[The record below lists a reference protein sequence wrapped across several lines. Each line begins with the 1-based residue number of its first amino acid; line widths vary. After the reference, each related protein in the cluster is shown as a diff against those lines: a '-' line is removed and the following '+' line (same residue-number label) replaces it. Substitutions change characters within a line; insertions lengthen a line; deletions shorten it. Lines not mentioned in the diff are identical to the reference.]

1 MGHWGKLSFSKGVA
15 IPAGR
20 GGRGGGG
27 GGGRGGKRGGDGGR
41 GGRGGKGA
49 RRNTHGGPRPAPWA
63 GKLGSSLPSTNHHD
77 MTSLGGGMP
86 NWRALESALDDKDKP
101 FLNPRE
107 RRLVHVPLEFDSV
120 RHYCALIAHN
130 MLAEFWHVYREGPR
144 GPEFRG
150 TVVGD
155 NEVCVDGCNVDE
167 GMMHHLISI
176 RGSIHLVTKQGLAG
190 TESLRLS
197 VRPALRERGSIS
209 GKSYGY
215 VGSYIN
221 ELKALIELAE
231 EKRVSNVLQ
240 SVLFPRRDLPGDF
253 VSRPMKAGVP
263 VNPSQRQT
271 VDGLKYALEKIQGP
285 PGTGKSTT
293 IFHIITARIPFGAR
307 VLVTCSRN
315 VAVESIAQKLE
326 HCSPDGLVVFGNAS
340 RIGETARNYL
350 LDTKCERQPA
360 VENTAKFSR
369 RMQNAGRE
377 LIDGLRKR
385 RTPQWFRCRS
395 VLWRRAWTAH
405 VRRRFLY
412 WPFLKDWALRVG
424 AAGLLQVDKIA
435 NGCKAD
441 VLRSSHIMLCTIAST
456 SRLLREWEENC
467 QDPLTTHTVIVDECG
482 CTTESS
488 VALLM
493 RMDPKNLIMVGDHKQ
508 LPPTSMVPPQ
518 ELQGTGHD
526 RSLLERCVAASGSV
540 HRLVEQYR
548 MHDKICQVV
557 SRQFYNSMLQTPLSV
572 RQDRQAKEK
581 HPLIWVSVH
590 SNETIPPKTK
600 SYVNYD
606 EITAV
611 QQVATKLREKHPSAS
626 IAILTFYKGQLQEM
640 MRSTPAALQAEVLTV
655 DSCQGSEFDYVI
667 LSTVRSNRAGTIG
680 FVKDKQRINVAISR
694 SLYGLVVVGDDI
706 TMSNDEDWKAI
717 RNACE
722 SSVAAEW
729 RPAQPLPIDGT
740 FESVMDQLK
749 GLQMRKREEALAQQ
763 EIDAVKLM
771 EHQPSFRAKSFSSGG
786 SGYTV
791 IGGGGAKSAAAQG
804 KAHGR
809 GFGARESRDSRDR
822 FDKGGRTGRDAKP
835 DRVPAQRFDLVDEEF
850 PDLDEGTEL
859 ILNQPKKVACRA
871 HGMYGCAACGLGPS
885 QSAAPMPARP
895 QHAFADDDH
904 VYGSEQRMHHA
915 SGGGGQG
922 VGQVGRLRIDKSAA
936 ARFVAHG
943 IGYNGPMPRATG
955 MAERRNGHDREQGGQ
970 TSWGRA
976 MELSK
981 SKQLETSA
989 FQKPKATSTLLDRSA
1004 PERFGALP
1012 PPVHDDG
1019 WQTCNEC
1026 GVEGDALE
1034 PDCDNPGTYYCLDC
1048 WQRWERGDLEDS
1060 SQSGHSTPQFALDPN
1075 LREEGLFEIFGHL
1088 GVKRVKEVLDRF
1100 QDSDSKLERAFNV
1113 LLEIGDEK
1121 EKCYHEEFESDQE
1134 QEVIEPSA
1142 LSKSDVLAC
1151 GECSKQ
1157 GLSDHH
1163 GRVDYSN
1170 GIFYCFEC
1178 WALFEEGV
1186 DYAESTPGG
1195 AAQSTHGTTAA
1206 PVIEVSA
1213 KAPPPSGFMEAGQS
1227 AGHAMQ
1233 SIAVR
1238 APPLPA
1244 VRIVHESSE
1253 LCSGCNTVGF
1263 GRVDDLDGNFY
1274 CDRCW
1279 SSYMAD
1285 GEAAANCRSVSELD
1299 KDLVACDF
1307 WGEAEKPTSKMG
1319 PEILQGMGGLGML
1332 ARGESNGYMPEQGA
1346 LHSWAKEKVTEL
1358 LTLGQESFVDPDVVV
1373 RLHT

>member
-1 MGHWGKLSFSKGVA
+1 M
-15 IPAGR
+15 
-20 GGRGGGG
+20 
-27 GGGRGGKRGGDGGR
+27 
-41 GGRGGKGA
+41 
-49 RRNTHGGPRPAPWA
+49 
-63 GKLGSSLPSTNHHD
+63 PS
-77 MTSLGGGMP
+77 G
-86 NWRALESALDDKDKP
+86 RALESALDDKDKP

-107 RRLVHVPLEFDSV
+107 RHLVNVPLEFDSV

-155 NEVCVDGCNVDE
+155 NELYVDGCDVDE

-176 RGSIHLVTKQGLAG
+176 RGSVHLVTNQGLAG
-190 TESLRLS
+190 AESMRLS
-197 VRPALRERGSIS
+197 VRPALRERGSVS

-231 EKRVSNVLQ
+231 AKSVSNVLK
-240 SVLFPRRDLPGDF
+240 SVLEPRRDLPGQF
-253 VSRPMKAGVP
+253 VDRPMRAGVP
-263 VNPSQRQT
+263 VNPSQRRT
-271 VDGLKYALEKIQGP
+271 VDELKFALEKIQGP

-293 IFHIITARIPFGAR
+293 IFHIITARIPPGAR

-340 RIGETARNYL
+340 RIGETARSYL

-360 VENTAKFSR
+360 VESTAKFSR
-369 RMQNAGRE
+369 RMHNAGRE

-395 VLWRRAWTAH
+395 VLWRRAWTAF
-405 VRRRFLY
+405 VRRRFYHWQL
-412 WPFLKDWALRVG
+412 LKDWALRVG
-424 AAGLLQVDKIA
+424 AAGLAQVEKIA
-435 NGCKAD
+435 HGCKAD
-441 VLRSSHIMLCTIAST
+441 VLRNSHIMLCTIAST

-467 QDPLTTHTVIVDECG
+467 QEPLQTHTVIVDECG

-557 SRQFYNSMLQTPLSV
+557 SKQFYNSMLQTPPSV
-572 RQDRQAKEK
+572 RQDRQEKEK

-590 SNETIPPKTK
+590 GGETVPPKTK

-606 EITAV
+606 EIAAV
-611 QQVATKLREKHPSAS
+611 QRVATKLREKHPSAS
-626 IAILTFYKGQLQEM
+626 VAILTFYKGQLQEM
-640 MRSTPAALQAEVLTV
+640 MRATPASLQAEVLTV
-655 DSCQGSEFDYVI
+655 DSCQGSEFDYVV
-667 LSTVRSNRAGTIG
+667 LSTVRSNRTGTIG

-694 SLYGLVVVGDDI
+694 SLYGLVVVGDDY
-706 TMSNDEDWKAI
+706 TMTNDDDWKAV

-722 SSVAAEW
+722 RSNADEW
-729 RPAQPLPIDGT
+729 RPLQPLPIAGT
-740 FESVMDQLK
+740 FETVMDQLK
-749 GLQMRKREEALAQQ
+749 CLQMRKREDALAQQ

-771 EHQPSFRAKSFSSGG
+771 EHQPSFRAKSFSSGFSG
-786 SGYTV
+786 KQASPGYTV

-804 KAHGR
+804 KASR
-809 GFGARESRDSRDR
+809 GFGGRDSRDLRDR
-822 FDKGGRTGRDAKP
+822 FDKGGRAGSDTKS
-835 DRVPAQRFDLVDEEF
+835 DRAPAQRFDLVLEEF

-871 HGMYGCAACGLGPS
+871 HGMYGCAECGLEPS
-885 QSAAPMPARP
+885 PASALIPPRSHNAFTDHD
-895 QHAFADDDH
+895 HA
-904 VYGSEQRMHHA
+904 YGGERSMHHA
-915 SGGGGQG
+915 AGGGPG
-922 VGQVGRLRIDKSAA
+922 GRLRIDKAAA

-943 IGYNGPMPRATG
+943 IGHSGPMPHSTPKPEPSVRS
-955 MAERRNGHDREQGGQ
+955 
-970 TSWGRA
+970 SWGKA

-981 SKQLETSA
+981 SKQLETST
-989 FQKPKATSTLLDRSA
+989 FGRPKAPSH
-1004 PERFGALP
+1004 LP
-1012 PPVHDDG
+1012 DAQGDYG

-1034 PDCDNPGTYYCLDC
+1034 QDCDNPGTYYCLDC
-1048 WQRWERGDLEDS
+1048 WQRWESGDIADPSPSGSAAPQGS
-1060 SQSGHSTPQFALDPN
+1060 SLDPN
-1075 LREEGLFEIFGHL
+1075 LKEEGLFEIFGHL
-1088 GVKRVKEVLDRF
+1088 GIERVKEILDRF
-1100 QDSDSKLERAFNV
+1100 RDSDNRLERAFNV

-1121 EKCYHEEFESDQE
+1121 EKCYDEEFESDHE
-1134 QEVIEPSA
+1134 EEVPQPSA
-1142 LSKSDVLAC
+1142 LSKPDVLAC
-1151 GECSKQ
+1151 GECKKH

-1163 GRVDYSN
+1163 GRVDETDE
-1170 GIFYCFEC
+1170 IFYCFEC
-1178 WALFEEGV
+1178 WALFEEGA
-1186 DYAESTPGG
+1186 DYTGG
-1195 AAQSTHGTTAA
+1195 AAQSAHGTAA
-1206 PVIEVSA
+1206 GPVA
-1213 KAPPPSGFMEAGQS
+1213 KALPPSVAKKTGQA
-1227 AGHAMQ
+1227 AGHVVQ
-1233 SIAVR
+1233 SIAEK
-1238 APPLPA
+1238 AAALPSA
-1244 VRIVHESSE
+1244 HSVPESSE
-1253 LCSGCNTVGF
+1253 LCSDCNTVGI

-1279 SSYMAD
+1279 SSYV
-1285 GEAAANCRSVSELD
+1285 ANEELAVSCRSVS
-1299 KDLVACDF
+1299 DLGEDADGCDF
-1307 WGEAEKPTSKMG
+1307 WGKAVRSTSRMV
-1319 PEILQGMGGLGML
+1319 PEVSRGVDGVGML
-1332 ARGESNGYMPEQGA
+1332 ARGESDGHMPGQPA
-1346 LHSWAKEKVTEL
+1346 NLRCWAKKKVTEL
-1358 LTLGQESFVDPDVVV
+1358 LTLDQESFIDPDVVV
-1373 RLHT
+1373 RMHISSVSRINPHLRPVVPFEWMIWTVFCLTCCNELAGERVACS